1 MTLEPGDASP
11 DLIRLR
17 RWEDSGALWQV
28 ILRDTNG
35 VEIALLT
42 CDAGEEMGR
51 LRTTAADVLEH
62 VGDRRRSD
70 DTDLH

>member
-1 MTLEPGDASP
+1 MTGQSGDLE
-11 DLIRLR
+11 RLR

-28 ILRDTNG
+28 MLRDANG

-51 LRTTAADVLEH
+51 LRTNAPDVLDH

-70 DTDLH
+70 DTDLR

>member
-1 MTLEPGDASP
+1 MTGQSGDLA
-11 DLIRLR
+11 RLR

-28 ILRDTNG
+28 MLRDANG

-51 LRTTAADVLEH
+51 LRTNAPDVLDH

-70 DTDLH
+70 DTDLR